1 MIQELEAGPLLCPFL
16 CPLSIK
22 GGEMRSSGWLSV
34 HHGNRTNNHAK
45 HLKQIRI
52 SQLVTLSSNGV
63 REAKKPDFPSC

>member
-1 MIQELEAGPLLCPFL
+1 
-16 CPLSIK
+16 
-22 GGEMRSSGWLSV
+22 MRSSGWLSV